1 MANKKS
7 SKKDIRKTA
16 ARTARNRTERSR
28 IKTLSKAVAKADDA
42 ESIKTSGAKLASAL
56 DKAVKRNV
64 VHPNKAARAKS
75 KIAKAA
81 NAKAAK

>member
-16 ARTARNRTERSR
+16 TRTARNRTERSR
-28 IKTLSKAVAKADDA
+28 IKTLSKAVAKAEDA
-42 ESIKTSGAKLASAL
+42 ETVKKSGAALASAV

-64 VHPNKAARAKS
+64 VHPNKAARIKS
-75 KIAKAA
+75 KIAKSA